1 MLSHDELSN
10 GTVFVLK
17 LWDVA
22 GVPSCW
28 AETLRG
34 ETARRW
40 YNIYRGSD
48 WEALRAEAAGVFRN
62 PVTEAEVEGILRL
75 RGPVRV
81 HPHAAGEGGPTRGRT
96 RELLRSRGSR
106 SRGSRSRGPGR
117 HPTHRVTAPG
127 VRGPRRA
134 AVVAGGATG

>member
-10 GTVFVLK
+10 GRVFVLK
-17 LWDVA
+17 LWDAA

-34 ETARRW
+34 KTARRW

-62 PVTEAEVEGILRL
+62 PVTEAEAEGILRQ
-75 RGPVRV
+75 RGGRCVFIHTLLVETGQLAAAPV
-81 HPHAAGEGGPTRGRT
+81 
-96 RELLRSRGSR
+96 SC
-106 SRGSRSRGPGR
+106 
-117 HPTHRVTAPG
+117 
-127 VRGPRRA
+127 
-134 AVVAGGATG
+134 